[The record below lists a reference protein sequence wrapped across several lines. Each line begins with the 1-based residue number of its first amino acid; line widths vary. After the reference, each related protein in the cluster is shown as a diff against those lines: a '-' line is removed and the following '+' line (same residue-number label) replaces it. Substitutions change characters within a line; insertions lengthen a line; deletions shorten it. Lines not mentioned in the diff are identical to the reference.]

1 MTKFIVNECDTQ
13 NRMTALKLEFLLYSF
28 YSTLSGNYLA
38 SAKMAVLEALE
49 WLANEGLLADRIG
62 LDERYVITEKGRFHV
77 NKLLN
82 IPLPVQSNNWQ

>member
-38 SAKMAVLEALE
+38 SAKMDVLEALE